1 MRLVT
6 YDFEGMWRAGI
17 VIEGRIVDAA
27 SAAESAKLSGETDW
41 TSSRQIIQ
49 ATAVSQSDLET
60 AARQLASSNAYGVY
74 QMEDVRLGP
83 PIPDPEKI
91 ICLGLNYRS
100 HAEEAGFEAPKV
112 PILFAKYRNALN
124 GPTDQSVCRRSARR
138 WITRESWQLSLAA
151 PARIF
156 PLGRR

>member
-91 ICLGLNYRS
+91 I
-100 HAEEAGFEAPKV
+100 
-112 PILFAKYRNALN
+112 
-124 GPTDQSVCRRSARR
+124 
-138 WITRESWQLSLAA
+138 
-151 PARIF
+151 
-156 PLGRR
+156 